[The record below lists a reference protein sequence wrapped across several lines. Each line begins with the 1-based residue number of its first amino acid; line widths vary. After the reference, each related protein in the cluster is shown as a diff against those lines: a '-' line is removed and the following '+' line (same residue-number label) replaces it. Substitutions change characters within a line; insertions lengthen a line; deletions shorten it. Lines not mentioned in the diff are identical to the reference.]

1 MGGRDKDRGGEESVG
16 KDEEEEEEERGGG
29 TFSIVL
35 SLLAVEEKIC

>member
-16 KDEEEEEEERGGG
+16 KDEEEEEEGGGG

>member
-16 KDEEEEEEERGGG
+16 KDEEEEEERGGG

>member
-16 KDEEEEEEERGGG
+16 KGEEEEEEGGGG